1 MVASPIHRSLKGRGA
16 VSNPKS
22 RLDRI
27 ERIREHD
34 GWWISEDEILEN
46 LQTQLVPDTSK
57 TIISFNKSPD
67 IPFDRS
73 VNPYKGC
80 EHGCVYCYARPTHG
94 YLGLSP
100 GLDFETKIFYKDNA
114 AELLEKQL
122 QNSSYKCKP
131 IALGVN
137 TDAYQPA
144 EKELKITR
152 AILEVLSTYNH
163 PVSIITKSSRVLN
176 DLDILAPMGQKSLV
190 HVMLSVTTLD
200 SVLARIMEPRASH
213 PENRLAT
220 IKALNDAGVPTG
232 VLVSPIIPAINDS
245 ELEAIIEASA
255 NVGAIQIGYIL
266 LRLPY
271 ELKELFIDW
280 LREHFPDREK
290 RVLTL
295 IRQIRYGKLNTAEFG
310 KRMWGGGPYAEM
322 IKQRYRLACR
332 RYSLNQRNKNCD
344 LNCSLFEV
352 PLRVGDQI
360 QLL

>member
-1 MVASPIHRSLKGRGA
+1 MVIRPNHSGHKGRGA
-16 VSNPKS
+16 VSNRKS
-22 RLDRI
+22 RFDRI
-27 ERIREHD
+27 DRVRVHD
-34 GWWISEDEILEN
+34 GWWVSEDEFLEK
-46 LQTQLVPDTSK
+46 LQTQLSPEVAK
-57 TIISFNKSPD
+57 TVISYNKSPD

-73 VNPYKGC
+73 INPYKGC

-100 GLDFETKIFYKDNA
+100 GLDFETKIFYKVNA
-114 AELLEKQL
+114 AELLEKEL
-122 QNSSYKCKP
+122 RSAGYKCEP

-144 EKELKITR
+144 EKDLKITR
-152 AILEVLSTYNH
+152 AILEVLSAYNH
-163 PVSIITKSSRVLN
+163 PVSIITKSSRILN
-176 DLDILAPMGQKSLV
+176 DLDILAPMGHKSLV

-200 SVLARIMEPRASH
+200 PTLARIMEPRASK

-220 IKALNDAGVPTG
+220 IKTLNDAGVPTG

-255 NVGAIQIGYIL
+255 NVGATQVGYIL
-266 LRLPY
+266 LRLPH

-280 LREHFPDREK
+280 LRKHFPDREK

-295 IRQIRYGKLNTAEFG
+295 IRQVRDGKLNTAEFG

-322 IKQRYRLACR
+322 IKQRYKLASR
-332 RYSLNQRNKNCD
+332 RFGLNQHDKNWD
-344 LNCSLFEV
+344 FNCTKFKV
-352 PLRVGDQI
+352 PVRVGDQFPLI
-360 QLL
+360 

>member
-1 MVASPIHRSLKGRGA
+1 MVIRPNYQGRKGRGA

-27 ERIREHD
+27 DRIREHD
-34 GWWISEDEILEN
+34 GWGISEDEYIEK
-46 LQTQLVPDTSK
+46 LQTQLAPDASK

-73 VNPYKGC
+73 INPYKGC

-100 GLDFETKIFYKDNA
+100 GLDFETKIFYKHNA
-114 AELLEKQL
+114 AKLLEKEL
-122 QNSSYKCKP
+122 QSPRYKCEP
-131 IALGVN
+131 IAIGVN

-152 AILEVLSTYNH
+152 AILEVLSAYNH
-163 PVSIITKSSRVLN
+163 PVSIITKSSRILN
-176 DLDILAPMGQKSLV
+176 DLDILGPMGHKSLV

-200 SVLARIMEPRASH
+200 PNLARLMEPRASR

-245 ELEAIIEASA
+245 EVEAIIEAAA
-255 NVGAIQIGYIL
+255 NLGAVQAGYIM
-266 LRLPY
+266 LRLPH

-280 LREHFPDREK
+280 LREHLPDREK

-295 IRQIRYGKLNTAEFG
+295 IRHIRDGKLNTAEFG
-310 KRMWGGGPYAEM
+310 NRMWGGGPYAEM
-322 IKQRYRLACR
+322 IKQRYKLACR
-332 RYSLNQRNKNCD
+332 RFGLNQRD
-344 LNCSLFEV
+344 ESWDFNCSLFKV
-352 PLRVGDQI
+352 PPRVGDQFELI
-360 QLL
+360 